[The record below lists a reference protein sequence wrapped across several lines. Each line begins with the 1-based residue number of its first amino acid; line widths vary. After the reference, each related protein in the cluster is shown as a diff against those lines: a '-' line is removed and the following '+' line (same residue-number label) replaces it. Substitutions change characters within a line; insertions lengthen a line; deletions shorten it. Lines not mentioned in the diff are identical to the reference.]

1 MMLQPYMQCR
11 AKCSELGSVAQEI
24 LSLGRDVIIL
34 SGAVGSG
41 KTTLTQ
47 ALLASLRHSSV
58 GSIKVDSSVQ
68 ATSPTFSLMHDYGGM
83 YHYDLYRRTN
93 EEVLQLGLLDWL
105 SESGVHCIEW
115 GEELLPLLL
124 ECGFECV
131 LVRILSTTRSDERV
145 YEISV

>member
-24 LSLGRDVIIL
+24 LSLGKDVIIL

-47 ALLASLRHSSV
+47 ALLASLRPSSV

-83 YHYDLYRRTN
+83 YHYDLYRRTS

-131 LVRILSTTRSDERV
+131 LVRILSATRSDERV

>member
-1 MMLQPYMQCR
+1 MLQPYMQCR

-47 ALLASLRHSSV
+47 ALLASLRHSSI
-58 GSIKVDSSVQ
+58 GPIKVDSSVQ

>member
-24 LSLGRDVIIL
+24 LSLGKDVIIL

-47 ALLASLRHSSV
+47 ALLASLRHSSIR
-58 GSIKVDSSVQ
+58 SIKVDSSVQ